1 MGARFITFE
10 GGEGTGKSTQVGRL
24 AARLRADGHEV
35 VATREPG
42 GSPHAEDLRR
52 AILSGEAKAL
62 GPFAEA
68 LLFAR
73 ARQDHVAATIRPAL
87 DRGAIVL
94 CDRFSDSTRA
104 YQGAAGAVP
113 EPLIVALER
122 WAVGETRP
130 DLTLILD
137 LPVATAL
144 ARAAARRAGQGGAIG
159 GNAADRF
166 EGEDRAFHEKLRE
179 AFHVIAAREP
189 ERCVVIDASGD
200 VDTVAA
206 RVAAAVLPRLAS
218 PAPAGV
224 ARVEEP
230 DAAMAEETHG

>member
-10 GGEGTGKSTQVGRL
+10 GGEGTGKSTQVALL
-24 AARLRADGHEV
+24 AERLRAQGREV
-35 VATREPG
+35 VTTREPG
-42 GSPHAEDLRR
+42 GSPHAEALRKS
-52 AILSGEAKAL
+52 ILSGEAKAL

-87 DRGAIVL
+87 ARGAIVL

-104 YQGAAGAVP
+104 YQGALGAVP

-130 DLTLILD
+130 DLTLVLD

-144 ARAAARRAGQGGAIG
+144 ARAASRREGA
-159 GNAADRF
+159 AADRY
-166 EGEDRAFHEKLRE
+166 EGEALAFHETLRD
-179 AFHVIAAREP
+179 AYQSLAAREP
-189 ERCVVIDASGD
+189 ERCILVDAAGD
-200 VDTVAA
+200 PDAVAG
-206 RVAAAVLPRLAS
+206 RVASAVLPRLAAPD
-218 PAPAGV
+218 PAPA
-224 ARVEEP
+224 
-230 DAAMAEETHG
+230 AAESLERHG

>member
-1 MGARFITFE
+1 MAARFITFE

-24 AARLRADGHEV
+24 AARLRTAGYEV

-52 AILSGEAKAL
+52 AILAGEAKAL

-87 DRGAIVL
+87 ARGAIVL

-104 YQGAAGAVP
+104 YQGAAGAVAA
-113 EPLIVALER
+113 PLIDALER
-122 WAVGETRP
+122 WAVGGTRP
-130 DLTLILD
+130 DLTLVLD

-144 ARAAARRAGQGGAIG
+144 ARAAARRDGGGAGEG
-159 GNAADRF
+159 GDAADRF
-166 EGEDRAFHEKLRE
+166 EGEDRAFHETLRE
-179 AFHVIAAREP
+179 AFHAIAAREP
-189 ERCVVIDASGD
+189 ERCVLIDASGD

-206 RVAAAVLPRLAS
+206 RIAAAVLPRLAP
-218 PAPAGV
+218 PASEHQPAEADV
-224 ARVEEP
+224 A
-230 DAAMAEETHG
+230 HG

>member
-10 GGEGTGKSTQVGRL
+10 GGEGTGKSTQVARL

-35 VATREPG
+35 LATREPG

-73 ARQDHVAATIRPAL
+73 ARQDHLAATIRPAL
-87 DRGAIVL
+87 ARGAIVL

-113 EPLIVALER
+113 APLIEALER

-144 ARAAARRAGQGGAIG
+144 ARAAARRGGAVSG
-159 GNAADRF
+159 GDGGEGADRF
-166 EGEDRAFHEKLRE
+166 EGEARAFHETLRE
-179 AFHVIAAREP
+179 AFHAIAAREP
-189 ERCVVIDASGD
+189 ERCILIDASGD
-200 VDTVAA
+200 IATVAE
-206 RVAAAVLPRLAS
+206 RVASAVLPRLA
-218 PAPAGV
+218 PATEGA
-224 ARVEEP
+224 ARLQEP
-230 DAAMAEETHG
+230 DAAHG